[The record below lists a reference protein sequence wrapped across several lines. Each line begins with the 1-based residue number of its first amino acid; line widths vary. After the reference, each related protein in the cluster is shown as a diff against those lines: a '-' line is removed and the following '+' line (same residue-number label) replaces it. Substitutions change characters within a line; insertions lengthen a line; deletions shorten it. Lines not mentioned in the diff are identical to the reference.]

1 MCACSRETDRFTSL
15 SSTNARS
22 LRRAMPPLR
31 YTSTSRPTCTRAFSM
46 GSSAALALPCRTTRR
61 AGLPD
66 PAGCSLGGGDAR
78 QPRLVGQRQ
87 AGRDLYFH
95 PQALGKAHG
104 IGAQFSLNLVL
115 QVAGEEAA
123 TERRGPALFHAA
135 HAYADE
141 VEGKRHAGARAVG
154 VAAHLFQ
161 HGEADLGQ
169 LRRAV

>member
-66 PAGCSLGGGDAR
+66 PAGCSCDAATTVSHASLGSGKPAP
-78 QPRLVGQRQ
+78 PRRVGQRQ

-115 QVAGEEAA
+115 QVAAEEAA
-123 TERRGPALFHAA
+123 RERRGPALFQI
-135 HAYADE
+135 
-141 VEGKRHAGARAVG
+141 GRASCR
-154 VAAHLFQ
+154 
-161 HGEADLGQ
+161 E
-169 LRRAV
+169 R